1 MAVGTDLQVCPMG
14 NGQTLRFVPTTVRWA
29 ARGVRRDFRVN
40 DHEPGLTKWHENQ
53 RDMNVPP
60 IVAVC
65 LAIGVAI
72 AGTRITGISAID
84 GVF

>member
-1 MAVGTDLQVCPMG
+1 MTEM
-14 NGQTLRFVPTTVRWA
+14 
-29 ARGVRRDFRVN
+29 DFRVN
-40 DHEPGLTKWHENQ
+40 GHEPGLTKWHENQ

-72 AGTRITGISAID
+72 AGTRITSISEID